1 MARLTARNENGL
13 PYFPRCFDDPCC
25 GFGCAIVD
33 CEFLEIVCE
42 KLANFEDEE
51 AFTDEPE

>member
-13 PYFPRCFDDPCC
+13 PYFPRRFDDPCC

-42 KLANFEDEE
+42 KLAKFEDEE
-51 AFTDEPE
+51 DFTDEPE